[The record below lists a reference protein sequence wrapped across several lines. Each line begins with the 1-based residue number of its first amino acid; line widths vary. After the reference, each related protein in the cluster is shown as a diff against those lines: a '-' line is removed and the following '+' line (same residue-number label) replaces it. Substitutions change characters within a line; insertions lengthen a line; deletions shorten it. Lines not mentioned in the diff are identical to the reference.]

1 MVLDSLAC
9 LCREHYHTNK
19 GTTSI
24 NTLVD
29 LVNLMPEEV
38 ESPPELAK
46 SILDIVLSR
55 HWMDGGNV
63 GVAPMG
69 GIGRGIGVGAG
80 TGAGNLAK
88 MDLTSRTFDVRT
100 CPTPISFNAVL
111 RVSANFD
118 PVAYAEAMDQ
128 AQVLGIGKSSKKDGL
143 TAAELR
149 ERLQDV
155 TIDAALSTYSRMHD
169 CSALTLRTLKNSTK
183 LATSRSALKRQ
194 ARMLDGNTNKGKWDT
209 IIGRNSATYAY
220 LIRMIGNCIP
230 PSLSRGNMAFAL
242 YHKGCVEEGV
252 MDEEVVRAMM
262 SLGGYEDV
270 VVDMENEEIMDD
282 VASSLPP
289 VPPPPISNGP
299 LFDSFMQK
307 ELGLGVKV
315 AMDKGRR
322 ARSDRNY
329 KMRRHVEWDGT
340 Y

>member
-1 MVLDSLAC
+1 LVLDSLAC

-80 TGAGNLAK
+80 TGAGNLAQ

-149 ERLQDV
+149 ERLRDV

-183 LATSRSALKRQ
+183 LATSRSALK
-194 ARMLDGNTNKGKWDT
+194 
-209 IIGRNSATYAY
+209 
-220 LIRMIGNCIP
+220 
-230 PSLSRGNMAFAL
+230 
-242 YHKGCVEEGV
+242 
-252 MDEEVVRAMM
+252 
-262 SLGGYEDV
+262 
-270 VVDMENEEIMDD
+270 
-282 VASSLPP
+282 
-289 VPPPPISNGP
+289 
-299 LFDSFMQK
+299 
-307 ELGLGVKV
+307 
-315 AMDKGRR
+315 
-322 ARSDRNY
+322 
-329 KMRRHVEWDGT
+329 
-340 Y
+340 